1 MKYTIKR
8 NNSTIAQVVP
18 QGNISTKI
26 MGEELVNMTFELST
40 MVKFQIGDS
49 VNVYGVNYY
58 LLQAPVVEKVNTR
71 HFKYSL
77 QFGSIIYELSKIQ
90 LLFPDA
96 GNNLTVSEGNPIG
109 NADLLIGHVLNNAN
123 RLQSGWTKGTVI
135 ETEAKQVDFSEDN
148 CLSALAKI
156 AEAFEVEYWI
166 DADKSIHIVERKS
179 DSGYSFQYGKNKGLK
194 SITRNPMD
202 GSNIVTRLYALGS
215 EKNIGAKYR
224 NGSKRLKMDV
234 PYLEKN
240 TDIYN
245 VIEHTKKFDEV
256 FPKRIGTVTAVDAN
270 NPLVFTDS
278 TMDFDLNER
287 DGNGTTIL
295 IQGIPAKVTFQTGQL
310 AGYILEIKENGYH
323 TATKTFTLNK
333 NKDEKAIE
341 VPSNLMRPKV
351 GDQYIITDIV
361 MPASYVTNAEAEL
374 KLKAQEYLDKNC
386 KERLQY
392 TVVSDPFYFKEINAN
407 IALGKTIHF
416 TDADLGLDANL
427 RILSI
432 SKDLQ
437 NPYKVAFEIG
447 EDAAIIS
454 IVRAY
459 IEKEKQQ
466 TAIIKEQ
473 KYNAQ
478 LARRSYAMAREEFD
492 KYFDNSG
499 YLDPIKIK
507 PESIET
513 GMLMVGTRS
522 QQFSLPDVVI
532 TVGADNTSLKN
543 TAGQLVHLTVD
554 PKAPRTWQIAA
565 NTQYGLSTNFNY
577 LYVKADKKGNNAA
590 LMATE
595 VKLLLDSDPV
605 FYYFLI
611 GSVSSI
617 VEGFRRAKVNAGYTS
632 VAPGEITTGRISSA
646 DGSNWIDLLQDRIE
660 INARVRFAPGSQAQN
675 YVDNLFNTANQNTKD
690 AINNLNIGGRNTY
703 KKSTLIDTLNV
714 DFQREH
720 VDTPNGFY
728 AVGRN
733 NPDANNIRLWGVIS
747 GNGEWTV
754 SFEMRGTQSVVV
766 GVAVD
771 ICDIGLQHFSSTSD
785 NSWKKYSLTVNVT
798 NYSADVYNFVDFSQF
813 EWAYYLIRNIKI
825 EEGNKATAW
834 TPAPEDIEKEITTAN
849 QNAQAA
855 QIAANTANQEAIA
868 AKKILADIANDNIV
882 TSQEKPDLLQRWKGI
897 ESERTRLN
905 AQAATYNINTD
916 NYNNYYVALA
926 NYLTNSGVF
935 IDMSVST
942 NVDGREFNNNFYNY
956 LDVRN
961 DLYKSITDAAKAYAS
976 GLVNNLQIGGR
987 NLLQR
992 AANIIMSGNDH
1003 QNSDNSVPGEI
1014 TILRSGKW
1022 NCYSWLTLPPGY
1034 DKVDKQL
1041 TMSLEL
1047 YVDHQINFGVGV
1059 HFAYEQSLLRKDVSY
1074 IPSGTWVKVFVT
1086 YDKVIG
1092 TNTSLIGLDGIDAPV
1107 GTKIKYRNF
1116 KLEEGSKATDWTLA
1130 PEDIQA
1136 DINNA
1141 QNSANQAN
1149 NSIANLGVLAWKN
1162 AVDKAMLDDT
1172 IIEGGYIKTTLIN
1185 AQAIV
1190 IGGGGVTTPDLS
1202 SALNNIKIGGR
1213 NLVELSDNPYGRSP
1227 IRFGSDNGS
1236 VFQNFQNGFLM
1247 ISTAQNGS
1255 GYFGISSGIITPGK
1269 EYTLSVEVFGSTP
1282 FRIGIGWTQMKEFAS
1297 PQIGEPM
1304 GGDWFRG
1311 SYTFK
1316 AAYPD
1321 YWVITMINI
1330 GAANFSTAF
1339 RNFKLEEGNKAT
1351 AWTPAPED
1359 VNKNIDAVNQNAQ
1372 NAQNSANNA
1381 QSSANNAQTSAN
1393 NAQNSANNAQNS
1405 ANSAINAANGLQNQ
1419 VNGLTEDVKNKVLA
1433 ASYASGKCLYR
1444 DTVFSKGTTNG
1455 ISVYNNSGSASVK
1468 LFLYY
1473 GDRYGA
1479 PTNSNSI
1486 AVIQYN
1492 GDGNVT
1498 PYLGGF
1504 TFATPTRSGAIFV
1517 TRLIAKIEVGYE
1529 ISFHSNPIGDG
1540 GSSQWITS
1548 NKGTGKWEE
1557 YIYLVRCG
1565 TSGAFSS
1572 TNFFAI
1578 NGANKHLEWYLCYA
1592 SVFDLTDAEK
1602 DIYSAVENIQTSLND
1617 VKTKTDNFTSIQ
1629 GGLIMSNIMS
1639 VGSTQ
1644 MQQNAFLSGVTDN
1657 GALSIR
1663 IGVGANYANK
1673 DAAPFRVLDNGKMFA
1688 SDAEITGII
1697 NANSGRIGQFNIQ
1710 GSSLIASST
1719 GQPDNSWAPWSS
1731 FAMITPEMV
1740 MFRTNGANT
1749 DSVKEAGFG
1758 ITQSAGTGSD
1768 GAMGFIKHNI
1778 QNYGGT
1784 NIGLRVQAKNA
1795 TENIALDILD
1805 GDIRVKGQK
1814 GYTGQW
1820 RGFWVQ
1826 NGLIVS
1832 VY

>member
-8 NNSTIAQVVP
+8 NNNIIAQVVP
-18 QGNISTKI
+18 QGNVSTKI
-26 MGEELVNMTFELST
+26 MGEELVNMTFELQA

-49 VNVYGVNYY
+49 VNVYGANYY
-58 LLQAPVVEKVNTR
+58 LLQAPVVEKVNTK

-96 GNNLTVSEGNPIG
+96 DNNLTVSEGNPIG
-109 NADLLIGHVLNNAN
+109 NADLLIGYVLNNAN
-123 RLQSGWTKGTVI
+123 RLQNGWTKGTVI

-224 NGSKRLKMDV
+224 NGAKRLKMDV

-256 FPKRIGTVTAVDAN
+256 YPKRIGTVTAVDAN
-270 NPLVFTDS
+270 NPLIFTDS

-310 AGYILEIKENGYH
+310 AGYMLEIKENGYH

-341 VPSNLMRPKV
+341 APSSLLRPKV

-374 KLKAQEYLDKNC
+374 RVKAQEYLDKNC

-454 IVRAY
+454 IVRTY

-466 TAIIKEQ
+466 AAIIKEQ

-478 LARRSYAMAREEFD
+478 LARRSYAMALEEFD

-499 YLDPIKIK
+499 YLDPIRIK

-522 QQFSLPDVVI
+522 QQLSLPDVVI
-532 TVGADNTSLKN
+532 TVGTDNTSLKN

-577 LYVKADKKGNNAA
+577 LYVKADKKGSNAT

-617 VEGFRRAKVNAGYTS
+617 VEGFRRVKVNAGYTS

-675 YVDNLFNTANQNTKD
+675 YVDGLFSTANQNTTN
-690 AINNLNIGGRNTY
+690 AINNLNPGTRNLFQ
-703 KKSTLIDTLNV
+703 KSKH
-714 DFQREH
+714 RM
-720 VDTPNGFY
+720 
-728 AVGRN
+728 
-733 NPDANNIRLWGVIS
+733 PDAWGNGSVIKTSDGINFQGVTEYVHYANITSEILQVGEEYTISIKYRSENTPATNFSWYVNAENNYKGIVTPDTVGKWGVIS
-747 GNGEWTV
+747 DTRKIETSGNV
-754 SFEMRGTQSVVV
+754 SFHMLVPHGTVTIDWIV
-766 GVAVD
+766 
-771 ICDIGLQHFSSTSD
+771 
-785 NSWKKYSLTVNVT
+785 LT
-798 NYSADVYNFVDFSQF
+798 
-813 EWAYYLIRNIKI
+813 K
-825 EEGNKATAW
+825 GNKGVTDW
-834 TPAPEDIEKEITTAN
+834 TPAPEDVDN
-849 QNAQAA
+849 
-855 QIAANTANQEAIA
+855 
-868 AKKILADIANDNIV
+868 KID
-882 TSQEKPDLLQRWKGI
+882 
-897 ESERTRLN
+897 
-905 AQAATYNINTD
+905 
-916 NYNNYYVALA
+916 
-926 NYLTNSGVF
+926 
-935 IDMSVST
+935 
-942 NVDGREFNNNFYNY
+942 
-956 LDVRN
+956 
-961 DLYKSITDAAKAYAS
+961 SIQ
-976 GLVNNLQIGGR
+976 VGGR

-992 AANIIMSGNDH
+992 AANIVMSGNDH
-1003 QNSDNSVPGEI
+1003 QNSDNSAPGEI
-1014 TILRSGKW
+1014 TVLRSGKW

-1047 YVDHQINFGVGV
+1047 FVDRQINFGVGV
-1059 HFAYEQSLLRKDVSY
+1059 HFAYEQNLIRKDVSY
-1074 IPSGTWVKVFVT
+1074 ITPGKWTKVFIT
-1086 YDKVIG
+1086 CDKVIG
-1092 TNTSLIGLDGIDAPV
+1092 TNTSLIGLDGIDAPE
-1107 GTKIKYRNF
+1107 GTKIKYRNL
-1116 KLEEGSKATDWTLA
+1116 KLEEGNKATDWTPA
-1130 PEDIQA
+1130 PEDIQT

-1141 QNSANQAN
+1141 QNSANHAN
-1149 NSIANLGVLAWKN
+1149 NSIASLGGLAWKN

-1190 IGGGGVTTPDLS
+1190 IGGGGVTNTQLGTT
-1202 SALNNIKIGGR
+1202 LNNIQIGSRNLLLKSNTEFRVPPGNYRIGGYSISQ
-1213 NLVELSDNPYGRSP
+1213 ELEIGKTYTLMFKSGNGTY
-1227 IRFGSDNGS
+1227 GS
-1236 VFQNFQNGFLM
+1236 VGAWVNGHQM
-1247 ISTAQNGS
+1247 IGVNEIDD
-1255 GYFGISSGIITPGK
+1255 GIKTITFVAGDNQGRPRTIIDF
-1269 EYTLSVEVFGSTP
+1269 YSL
-1282 FRIGIGWTQMKEFAS
+1282 
-1297 PQIGEPM
+1297 
-1304 GGDWFRG
+1304 
-1311 SYTFK
+1311 
-1316 AAYPD
+1316 PD
-1321 YWVITMINI
+1321 TNKWGAVYWAV
-1330 GAANFSTAF
+1330 
-1339 RNFKLEEGNKAT
+1339 LVEGNKMGLQS
-1351 AWTPAPED
+1351 WVPAPED
-1359 VNKNIDAVNQNAQ
+1359 IDGNINTVNQNAQ
-1372 NAQNSANNA
+1372 NAQNTANNA
-1381 QSSANNAQTSAN
+1381 QNSANNAQTSAN
-1393 NAQNSANNAQNS
+1393 NAQNSAN
-1405 ANSAINAANGLQNQ
+1405 SAINTANGLQNQ
-1419 VNGLTEDVKNKVLA
+1419 VNVLTEDIKNKVLA

-1444 DTVFSKGTTNG
+1444 DVNFRAGFNG
-1455 ISVYNNSGSASVK
+1455 LSVYNNAANGSVNIEHRDRGVSTWIPAPPSTSNYIFVCKYDGSYAS
-1468 LFLYY
+1468 
-1473 GDRYGA
+1473 
-1479 PTNSNSI
+1479 
-1486 AVIQYN
+1486 
-1492 GDGNVT
+1492 

-1504 TFATPTRSGAIFV
+1504 TFSTWTRANAVFV
-1517 TRLIAKIEVGYE
+1517 VRFIAWIEKGYSL
-1529 ISFHSNPIGDG
+1529 SFHSNYFGDG
-1540 GSSQWITS
+1540 SSHYWATTREGQSAWTEYLCVVKCGVS
-1548 NKGTGKWEE
+1548 GT
-1557 YIYLVRCG
+1557 
-1565 TSGAFSS
+1565 FNS

-1578 NGANKHLEWYLCYA
+1578 EGPNKPIETYYCYA
-1592 SVFDLTDAEK
+1592 SVFDLTDVEK
-1602 DIYSAVENIQTSLND
+1602 DIYTAVENMQISLND

-1629 GGLIMSNIMS
+1629 GGLVMSNIMS

-1644 MQQNAFLSGVTDN
+1644 MQQNAFISGVTDN
-1657 GALSIR
+1657 GALSVR
-1663 IGVGANYANK
+1663 IGSGANYANK

-1688 SDAEITGII
+1688 SDAEITGVI

-1710 GSSLIASST
+1710 GSSLIASSV

-1731 FAMITPEMV
+1731 YAMITPEMV
-1740 MFRTNGANT
+1740 LFRTNGANS